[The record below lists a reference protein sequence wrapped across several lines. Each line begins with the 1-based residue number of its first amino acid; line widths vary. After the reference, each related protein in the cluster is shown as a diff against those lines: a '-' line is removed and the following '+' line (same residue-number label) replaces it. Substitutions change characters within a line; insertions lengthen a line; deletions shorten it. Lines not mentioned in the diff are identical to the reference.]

1 MAYIGREPTYGAFD
15 YGAFEKQTLVGTNNQ
30 PCTAR

>member
-15 YGAFEKQTLVGTNNQ
+15 YGAFEKQTLVGWK
-30 PCTAR
+30 

>member
-1 MAYIGREPTYGAFD
+1 MTKARDLREPT